1 MGKNKHS
8 VWAQEVQIEEVSYGT
23 VGNNCTNILQEAHDA
38 LSRFCQKEQK
48 RGKTSKKRRH
58 CWQ

>member
-1 MGKNKHS
+1 VGKNKHS
-8 VWAQEVQIEEVSYGT
+8 VWAQEVQYDEINKQVNS
-23 VGNNCTNILQEAHDA
+23 NIIASLSVEAHEA
-38 LSRFCQKEQK
+38 LARFCQKEQK

>member
-8 VWAQEVQIEEVSYGT
+8 VWAQEVQYEEVISEMDGGAAKT
-23 VGNNCTNILQEAHDA
+23 VLNDAYEA

-48 RGKTSKKRRH
+48 RGKTSRNRRH